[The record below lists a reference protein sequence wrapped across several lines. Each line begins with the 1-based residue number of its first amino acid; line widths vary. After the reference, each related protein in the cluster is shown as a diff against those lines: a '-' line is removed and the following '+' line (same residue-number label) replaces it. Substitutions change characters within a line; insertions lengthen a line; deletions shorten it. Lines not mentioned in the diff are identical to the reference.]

1 MKIIH
6 CADLHLDAKMSAHLS
21 KEKARERRNELLSTF
36 LRLVQYAKENRVD
49 AILIVG
55 DLFDTKLV
63 SVTTRNSVQGAILS
77 NPEIAFYY
85 LKGNHDADSFLDNL
99 EEIPSNLYLFT
110 DKWTSYLPG
119 DRELYTKEENK
130 AHPVRI
136 TGIEQNSGN
145 KDTLYDELILNNDE
159 MNIVLMHGQE
169 SAYRGKDK
177 AEMIHLGALR
187 NKGIDY
193 LALGHVHSYKQ
204 EQLDS
209 RGVYCYCGCLEGRGF
224 DECGVCGFVLLNADE
239 ATGSLSREFIPFAQ
253 RTLYTV
259 TVDVSGCISS
269 HEMRDCIE
277 NRLSEEKYPETALLK
292 IVLQGE
298 VDVLCEKDIGALTK
312 QFDYRYYFLKIED
325 ETRLAVD
332 YESYALDES
341 LKGEFIRTVRSKDID
356 EETKA
361 EIIRVGI
368 MALSGETV

>member
-21 KEKARERRNELLSTF
+21 KEKAKERRNELLSTF
-36 LRLVQYAKENRVD
+36 LRLVQYAKDNNVD
-49 AILIVG
+49 AIMIAG

-63 SVTTRNSVQGAILS
+63 SVTTRNSVSGAITS
-77 NPEIAFYY
+77 NPEIDFYY
-85 LKGNHDADSFLDNL
+85 LRGNHDADSFLDNL
-99 EEIPSNLYLFT
+99 EEIPSNLHLFT
-110 DKWTSYLPG
+110 DKWTSYILDKG
-119 DRELYTKEENK
+119 GE
-130 AHPVRI
+130 HPVKI
-136 TGIEQNSGN
+136 TGIEQDSVN
-145 KDTLYDELILNNDE
+145 KDTLYDALILNNDE
-159 MNIVLMHGQE
+159 INIVMMHGQE
-169 SAYRGKDK
+169 AAYRGKDK
-177 AEMIHLGALR
+177 VECIHLGALR

-193 LALGHVHSYKQ
+193 LALGHVHSYKL

-209 RGVYCYCGCLEGRGF
+209 RGDYCYCGCLEGRGF
-224 DECGVCGFVLLNADE
+224 DECGACGFVLLNIDVS
-239 ATGSLSREFIPFAQ
+239 TGKLTHEFIPFAK

-269 HEMRDCIE
+269 HEMRDRIE
-277 NRLSEEKYPETALLK
+277 AKLSEAKYPETALLK

-298 VDVLCEKDIGALTK
+298 VDVLCEKDTGALVK
-312 QFDYRYYFLKIED
+312 QFDYRYYFVKMDD
-325 ETRLAVD
+325 ETKLAVD
-332 YESYALDES
+332 YDSYSLDES